1 MKYLPAHCHRLPGS
15 RGKLAGRATS
25 EHTGTLVYIINFYLF
40 ILSKRSHYLNTLR
53 YVDWVIFRERK
64 KAEQLHKT
72 IICAAGWCS
81 RCTVCWCW
89 LQIMGLVW
97 SLLLQPHLGRPLHS
111 GPPQRLGHRDTHW
124 HAYIHMRVHSC
135 TDDLTLL
142 LLLLTLL
149 HTLDFELE

>member
-1 MKYLPAHCHRLPGS
+1 MSCIHEIFTRTLPPAARIPGP
-15 RGKLAGRATS
+15 RAS
-25 EHTGTLVYIINFYLF
+25 AERTGTLVYIINFYLF

-72 IICAAGWCS
+72 IICRIAGWCS
-81 RCTVCWCW
+81 RCTVYWCW

-111 GPPQRLGHRDTHW
+111 GPPWRLGHISLQPMDRHW
-124 HAYIHMRVHSC
+124 HGHAHSYI
-135 TDDLTLL
+135 DGFKLL
-142 LLLLTLL
+142 
-149 HTLDFELE
+149 